1 MNSQKAEK
9 ELGMFRA
16 FFKEGNRREL
26 KGIVRNLIL
35 TISIILCIFEI
46 WLGSVGSMDLY
57 QYTTVF
63 YPLILTAAFLQFTA
77 TKRIKGNQPTWPDII
92 LAAISLSIGVYFLIN
107 IDLYLTRIPLFNPL
121 TPLELAV
128 GIATVLLTLEATRR
142 TLGFTLT
149 SVVLVILAYVF
160 WGQHIPG
167 AYSHRPIDFNHFLD
181 DMVFTVNGIF
191 GTPLGVAATYVFL
204 FVLFGAF
211 FTAAGGGDFFFRL
224 AATISGRSVGGP
236 AKITVITSGMFG
248 MISGSPTADVLTTG
262 SINIPTMKKM
272 GYSPVFAGGVESAAS
287 TGGSILPPIMGS
299 AAFLMAEYA
308 GISYGAIVIAATVPA
323 ILYYLGIFLQ
333 VHFRSIKEDMPT
345 LKEEEIPKVSD
356 VFKEGWIYLV
366 PLVFLVVGI
375 MNGMTASLAAVL
387 ATAIVIV
394 CSWLKPVYRIGYK
407 KLILIF
413 EEVIE
418 RMVPVTMACAAAG
431 MLIDGIML
439 TGLASKF
446 GTLIFSLTAGSLF
459 LTLVATAVLC
469 IVFGMGMPV
478 SSAYILTAVL
488 AAPLLINMNI
498 PAMNAHLFIVY
509 YSCLS
514 AITPPVAV
522 AAFAASSIAQAD
534 PIKIGL
540 NACKLALVAFILPF
554 IFVYDPGI
562 LLQGDLWD
570 ITSSIV
576 LSVMGVIAIAAAVEG
591 WYKAKL
597 NKLEQVVLF
606 AGGLLL
612 IVPGMLSDVTGLI
625 ITVTIISLNRIK
637 AKKILNQPILEKKP
651 EDVDIREA

>member
-1 MNSQKAEK
+1 
-9 ELGMFRA
+9 MFRA

>member
-1 MNSQKAEK
+1 VGSQKVEK

-26 KGIVRNLIL
+26 KGFFRNLIL
-35 TISIILCIFEI
+35 TMSIILCIFEV
-46 WLGSVGSMDLY
+46 WLGAIGSMDLY

-63 YPLILTAAFLQFTA
+63 YPLILTAAFLQFSS
-77 TKRIKGNQPTWPDII
+77 TKRVKGQQPTWLDIFMAT
-92 LAAISLSIGVYFLIN
+92 LSLGIGVYFFMN
-107 IDLYLTRIPLFNPL
+107 IDLYLKRIPLFNPL

-160 WGQHIPG
+160 WGQHIQG

-333 VHFRSIKEDMPT
+333 VHFRSIKQNMPT
-345 LKEEEIPKVSD
+345 LKEEEIPKVRD
-356 VFKEGWIYLV
+356 VIKEGWVYLV
-366 PLVFLVVGI
+366 PLVFLVIGI

-387 ATAIVIV
+387 ATAIVLV
-394 CSWLKPVYRIGYK
+394 CSWLKPAYRIGFK

-446 GTLIFSLTAGSLF
+446 GTLIFSVTAGSLF
-459 LTLVATAVLC
+459 FTLMATAVLC
-469 IVFGMGMPV
+469 VILGMGMPV

-498 PAMNAHLFIVY
+498 PVMNAHLFIVY

-522 AAFAASSIAQAD
+522 AAFAAASIAQAD
-534 PIKIGL
+534 PVKIGL
-540 NACKLALVAFILPF
+540 NACKLAIVAFILPF
-554 IFVYDPGI
+554 MFVYDPGI
-562 LLQGDLWD
+562 LLQGNLWD
-570 ITSSIV
+570 IARSIV
-576 LSVMGVIAIAAAVEG
+576 LSVIAVIAIAAAVEG
-591 WYKAKL
+591 WYKARM
-597 NKLEQVVLF
+597 NKTEQVILF
-606 AGGLLL
+606 SGGLLL
-612 IVPGMLSDVTGLI
+612 IVPGIFSDVIGLI
-625 ITVTIISLNRIK
+625 ITVTVISLNRIK
-637 AKKILNQPILEKKP
+637 AKKIMNQRLMEKKTD
-651 EDVDIREA
+651 DVDIIEA

>member
-1 MNSQKAEK
+1 VNSQKVEK
-9 ELGMFRA
+9 ELGVFRA

-26 KGIVRNLIL
+26 KGFFRNLIL
-35 TISIILCIFEI
+35 TISIILCIFEV
-46 WLGSVGSMDLY
+46 WLGAIGSMDLY
-57 QYTTVF
+57 QYTSVF
-63 YPLILTAAFLQFTA
+63 YPLLLTAAFLQFSS
-77 TKRIKGNQPTWPDII
+77 TKRVKGQQPTWLDIFM
-92 LAAISLSIGVYFLIN
+92 AALSLGIGIYFLMN

-160 WGQHIPG
+160 WGQHIQG
-167 AYSHRPIDFNHFLD
+167 AYSHRLIDFNHFLD

-211 FTAAGGGDFFFRL
+211 FTAAGGGEFFFNL

-308 GISYGAIVIAATVPA
+308 GISYGTIVIAATVPA

-333 VHFRSIKEDMPT
+333 VHFRSTKENMPT
-345 LKEEEIPKVSD
+345 LKEEEIPKVRD
-356 VFKEGWIYLV
+356 VITDGWVYLV
-366 PLVFLVVGI
+366 PLVFLVIGI
-375 MNGMTASLAAVL
+375 MNGMSASLAAVL

-394 CSWLKPVYRIGYK
+394 CSWLKPAYRIGFK

-446 GTLIFSLTAGSLF
+446 GTLIFSVTTGNLI
-459 LTLVATAVLC
+459 LTLMATAALC
-469 IVFGMGMPV
+469 IVLGMGMPV

-488 AAPLLINMNI
+488 AAPILINMNI
-498 PAMNAHLFIVY
+498 PVMNAHLFIVY

-522 AAFAASSIAQAD
+522 AAFAAASIAQAD
-534 PIKIGL
+534 PVKIGL
-540 NACKLALVAFILPF
+540 NACKLAIVAFILPF
-554 IFVYDPGI
+554 MFVYDPGI
-562 LLQGDLWD
+562 LLQGNLWD
-570 ITSSIV
+570 IARSIV
-576 LSVMGVIAIAAAVEG
+576 LSVIAVIAIAAAIEG
-591 WYKAKL
+591 WYKTRM
-597 NKLEQVVLF
+597 NKMERVVLF

-612 IVPGMLSDVTGLI
+612 IVPGIFSDVIGLI
-625 ITVTIISLNRIK
+625 ITVTVISLNRIK
-637 AKKILNQPILEKKP
+637 AKKVMNQRLLEK
-651 EDVDIREA
+651 ETDDLDIMEV

>member
-1 MNSQKAEK
+1 MGSQKVEK

-26 KGIVRNLIL
+26 KGLFRKLIL
-35 TISIILCIFEI
+35 TMSIILCIFEV
-46 WLGSVGSMDLY
+46 WLGAIGSMDLY

-63 YPLILTAAFLQFTA
+63 YPLLLTAAFLQFSS
-77 TKRIKGNQPTWPDII
+77 TKRVKGQQPTWLDII
-92 LAAISLSIGVYFLIN
+92 MASLSLGIGIYFLLN
-107 IDLYLTRIPLFNPL
+107 IDLYLKRIPLFTPL

-149 SVVLVILAYVF
+149 SVVLVILAYVSF
-160 WGQHIPG
+160 GQHIQG

-224 AATISGRSVGGP
+224 AATISGRRVGGP

-248 MISGSPTADVLTTG
+248 MISGSPTSDVLTTG

-272 GYSPVFAGGVESAAS
+272 GYSPIFAGGVESAAS

-308 GISYGAIVIAATVPA
+308 GISYGAIVIAATIPA

-333 VHFRSIKEDMPT
+333 VHFRSIKQNMPT
-345 LKEEEIPKVSD
+345 LKEEEIPKVKD
-356 VFKEGWIYLV
+356 VIKDGWMYLV
-366 PLVFLVVGI
+366 PLVFLVIGI

-387 ATAIVIV
+387 ATAIVLV
-394 CSWLKPVYRIGYK
+394 CSWLKPGYRIGFK

-439 TGLASKF
+439 TGLSSKF
-446 GTLIFSLTAGSLF
+446 GTLIFSLTTGSLF
-459 LTLVATAVLC
+459 FTLMATAVLC
-469 IVFGMGMPV
+469 IILGMGMPV

-498 PAMNAHLFIVY
+498 PVMNAHLFIVY

-522 AAFAASSIAQAD
+522 AAFAAASIAQAD
-534 PIKIGL
+534 PVKIGL
-540 NACKLALVAFILPF
+540 NACKLAIVAFILPF
-554 IFVYDPGI
+554 MFVYDPGI
-562 LLQGDLWD
+562 LLQGNLWD
-570 ITSSIV
+570 IASSIV
-576 LSVMGVIAIAAAVEG
+576 LSVIAVIAIAAAVEG
-591 WYKAKL
+591 WYKSRM
-597 NKLEQVVLF
+597 NMIEQVVLF

-612 IVPGMLSDVTGLI
+612 IVPGMFSHVIGLL
-625 ITVTIISLNRIK
+625 ITVTVISLNRIK
-637 AKKILNQPILEKKP
+637 AKKIMNQLLLEKKTD
-651 EDVDIREA
+651 DVDVMEA

>member
-1 MNSQKAEK
+1 MGSQKVEK
-9 ELGMFRA
+9 EMGLFRA
-16 FFKEGNRREL
+16 FFKEGNRRVL
-26 KGIVRNLIL
+26 TGFFRKMILTMAIIL
-35 TISIILCIFEI
+35 TIFEV
-46 WLGSVGSMDLY
+46 WLGAIGTMDLY

-63 YPLILTAAFLQFTA
+63 YPLVLTAAFLQFSS
-77 TKRIKGNQPTWPDII
+77 TKRVKGQKPTWLDIFM
-92 LAAISLSIGVYFLIN
+92 AAMSLGIGVYFLMN
-107 IDLYLTRIPLFNPL
+107 IELYLKRIPLFNPL
-121 TPLELAV
+121 TPLEMAI

-160 WGQHIPG
+160 WGQYIPG
-167 AYSHRPIDFNHFLD
+167 AYSHRVIDYNHFLD
-181 DMVFTVNGIF
+181 DMVYTTNGVF

-211 FTAAGGGDFFFRL
+211 FTAAGGGEFFFRL

-299 AAFLMAEYA
+299 AAFLMSEYA

-323 ILYYLGIFLQ
+323 LLYYLGIFLQ
-333 VHFRSIKEDMPT
+333 VHFRSIKQNMPT
-345 LKEEEIPKVSD
+345 LKEEEIPKISD

-366 PLVFLVVGI
+366 PLVFLVIGI

-394 CSWLKPVYRIGYK
+394 CSWLKPEYRIGYK
-407 KLILIF
+407 KLILVF

-431 MLIDGIML
+431 ILIDGIML

-469 IVFGMGMPV
+469 VIFGMGMPV

-488 AAPLLINMNI
+488 AAPLLINMDI
-498 PAMNAHLFIVY
+498 PALNAHLFIVY

-534 PIKIGL
+534 PVKIGL
-540 NACKLALVAFILPF
+540 NACKLAIVAFILPF

-562 LLQGDLWD
+562 LLKGTWWD
-570 ITSSIV
+570 IASSIV
-576 LSVMGVIAIAAAVEG
+576 LSVIGVIAIAAAVEG
-591 WYKAKL
+591 WYKARM
-597 NKLEQVVLF
+597 NKLEQVILLV
-606 AGGLLL
+606 GGILL
-612 IVPGMLSDVTGLI
+612 IAPGLVSDVIGLI

-637 AKKILNQPILEKKP
+637 AKKSLNPDKNTEDVNILE
-651 EDVDIREA
+651 A